1 MCQQSWLCRSE
12 FQNCLKLFFCLQTG
26 QSAAVFYSPAL
37 VVLSFIPDFKKK
49 HFSFLGTSLSL
60 SHPHTPTHSQTISSP
75 KHICTCKLKI
85 VSHRHPHIHQ
95 HTHCH
100 WDYIQRTHTHC
111 PFSFMSSLALSLSL
125 IRDGPGPE
133 MGPSASPEMRVE
145 VDEDED
151 ARAKSTSLWSRERG
165 NILRLNEPTQIIIVS
180 TLIIVLSLF
189 FLLPLLPSSS
199 LLLSFQFRAS
209 GGQTKDKRFLTFPS
223 TRLHGSL
230 HWARYPFSSSKSLI
244 QDPNGICS

>member
-37 VVLSFIPDFKKK
+37 VMLSFIPVFKKK

-60 SHPHTPTHSQTISSP
+60 SLTHT
-75 KHICTCKLKI
+75 
-85 VSHRHPHIHQ
+85 HIHKLYHLPNTFARVSSKSSLTDT
-95 HTHCH
+95 HTYTNTHIAIGTIH
-100 WDYIQRTHTHC
+100 NVHTHC

-199 LLLSFQFRAS
+199 LLLSFQFRES

-223 TRLHGSL
+223 TRLHGSF